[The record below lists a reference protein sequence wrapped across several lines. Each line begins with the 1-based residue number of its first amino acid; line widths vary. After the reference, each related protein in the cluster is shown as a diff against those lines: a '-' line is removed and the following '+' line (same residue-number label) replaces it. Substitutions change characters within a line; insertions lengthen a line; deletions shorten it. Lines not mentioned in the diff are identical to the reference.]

1 MAHASHA
8 MGTDCY
14 GMPAAYWRI
23 NPGMVDQYVAVG
35 PANPVN
41 YNNMIGTPTDYSYP
55 TEDELKAAFQAAKGN
70 QEWKDAIRQYREWL
84 AIYGSSRPVPP
95 FGATFISI
103 FGSYYIADEN
113 MTIMQALWRDDLQL
127 LCQSA
132 CAWLNASA
140 SPSGFGYTTGEVID
154 HFQTDDPAILTA
166 VFTAMN
172 SASLNWIETEG
183 IV

>member
-1 MAHASHA
+1 
-8 MGTDCY
+8 
-14 GMPAAYWRI
+14 
-23 NPGMVDQYVAVG
+23 
-35 PANPVN
+35 
-41 YNNMIGTPTDYSYP
+41 
-55 TEDELKAAFQAAKGN
+55 
-70 QEWKDAIRQYREWL
+70 
-84 AIYGSSRPVPP
+84 
-95 FGATFISI
+95 
-103 FGSYYIADEN
+103 

-154 HFQTDDPAILTA
+154 HFQTDDPALLTA